1 MSSKFPE
8 QIWCYVLDSTG
19 HRCYIGVCY
28 RFPTVNIYGSD
39 NHDLLQDI
47 VNELGAKQKHFV
59 LMGDFNYR
67 YQSWPPE
74 LEKSGI
80 PAEAAQFCHCIED
93 NFCTQ
98 HVDFTTRNDVIL
110 DLVITDEP
118 SMVQNITDLGPF
130 LGSDHNA
137 LCWHL
142 ELNTREAVLCKQS
155 LDYSKADIIALKS
168 ELRKIDWNALLQDL
182 TADESWIV
190 FREKLENLKDKFIPV
205 KTSGT
210 RRKKPLCMTQRA
222 VKTVR
227 KQRKV
232 YRKYKDATHPAYLQA
247 QKKAKVEIKKAR
259 KEFEKK
265 LAKNIKE
272 DRKSFFAYARSK
284 SKTKVKVGSLEN
296 SHGNM
301 QSESTAKAE
310 LLNNFFHQYSP
321 ERMTLILL
329 S

>member
-1 MSSKFPE
+1 MP
-8 QIWCYVLDSTG
+8 
-19 HRCYIGVCY
+19 
-28 RFPTVNIYGSD
+28 
-39 NHDLLQDI
+39 
-47 VNELGAKQKHFV
+47 
-59 LMGDFNYR
+59 M
-67 YQSWPPE
+67 
-74 LEKSGI
+74 SGI

-93 NFCTQ
+93 NFFTQ
-98 HVDFTTRNDVIL
+98 HVDFTTRNDAIL

-137 LCWHL
+137 LCWQL
-142 ELNTREAVLCKQS
+142 ELNTREEVLCKQS
-155 LDYSKADIIALKS
+155 LDYSKADIIALKC

-190 FREKLENLKDKFIPV
+190 FREKLENLEDKFILV

-210 RRKKPLCMTQRA
+210 RRKKPLWMTQRA

-284 SKTKVKVGSLEN
+284 SRTKVKVRSLEH

-310 LLNNFFHQYSP
+310 LLNNFFSSVFTREDDSDTPVLKQ
-321 ERMTLILL
+321 MCGVKLL
-329 S
+329 DIDVCEDTINQNKAK

>member
-80 PAEAAQFCHCIED
+80 PAEAAQFCHCIKD
-93 NFCTQ
+93 NFFTQ

-137 LCWHL
+137 LC
-142 ELNTREAVLCKQS
+142 
-155 LDYSKADIIALKS
+155 
-168 ELRKIDWNALLQDL
+168 
-182 TADESWIV
+182 
-190 FREKLENLKDKFIPV
+190 
-205 KTSGT
+205 
-210 RRKKPLCMTQRA
+210 
-222 VKTVR
+222 
-227 KQRKV
+227 
-232 YRKYKDATHPAYLQA
+232 
-247 QKKAKVEIKKAR
+247 
-259 KEFEKK
+259 
-265 LAKNIKE
+265 
-272 DRKSFFAYARSK
+272 
-284 SKTKVKVGSLEN
+284 
-296 SHGNM
+296 
-301 QSESTAKAE
+301 
-310 LLNNFFHQYSP
+310 
-321 ERMTLILL
+321 
-329 S
+329 